1 MWAELPDDCR
11 RGKMKKRVLVV
22 DDEPKLC
29 SILERVLVDRGYE
42 IRIATDGR
50 KALEVIPEFDPHLVI
65 ADVALPEM
73 DGLELCRRIRSD
85 ERFRATRF
93 IFLTSKAAR
102 EDEIE
107 GLAVGAD
114 DYITKPLDVEKL
126 MARVDARLRWL
137 DAKPPPACDGSMEGN
152 LDGRNLIDVLQIL
165 ELGQRTGKLEIS
177 EGDRKALISL
187 SLGKIASAV
196 CGSDT
201 GKDAVLAALAWARGR
216 FRFTPL
222 KKAKGSEKIE
232 ITPLL
237 LEWARDSDEEARRKL
252 ISSDNILSE
261 FIQYV
266 KGREKK

>member
-1 MWAELPDDCR
+1 V
-11 RGKMKKRVLVV
+11 KKRVLVV

-29 SILERVLVDRGYE
+29 SILEKVLTDRGYDVK
-42 IRIATDGR
+42 ITDNGR
-50 KALEVIPEFDPHLVI
+50 KALEVIPQFDPHLVI

-85 ERFRATRF
+85 ARFRATRF
-93 IFLTSKAAR
+93 IFLTSKDAR

-114 DYITKPLDVEKL
+114 DYIIKPLDVEKL
-126 MARVDARLRWL
+126 LARVDARLRWM
-137 DAKPPPACDGSMEGN
+137 DAVKVGPASDGSMEGS

-165 ELGQRTGKLEIS
+165 ELGQRTGELEIH

-187 SLGKIASAV
+187 SLGNVVSAV
-196 CGSDT
+196 CGLDT
-201 GKDAVLAALAWARGR
+201 GKDAVLAALTWARGR

-222 KKAKGSEKIE
+222 KKVKGSEKIE

-237 LEWARDSDEEARRKL
+237 LEWAQASDEEARRKL
-252 ISSDNILSE
+252 VSSDNILSE
-261 FIQYV
+261 FIKYV
-266 KGREKK
+266 KERETGGKE